1 MNINAGSTIKDIL
14 QSLAGTWNVSVDNGW
29 KCLEQGHFTLY
40 KKLCGE
46 GNNVLP
52 QTFMNN
58 RTEVVPYISFT
69 KDGVSGGVIN
79 LQQQFIEL
87 ESNALVIII
96 NM

>member
-29 KCLEQGHFTLY
+29 KCLEQGHLTLY
-40 KKLCGE
+40 KKLCGS

-69 KDGVSGGVIN
+69 KDGVSGGVIT
-79 LQQQFIEL
+79 LQEQYIEL
-87 ESNALVIII
+87 SENSLVIII
-96 NM
+96 NI

>member
-14 QSLAGTWNVSVDNGW
+14 QSLAGTWNVSADNGW
-29 KCLEQGHFTLY
+29 KCLEQGHLTLY
-40 KKLCGE
+40 KKLCGK

-69 KDGVSGGVIN
+69 KDGISGGVIN

>member
-1 MNINAGSTIKDIL
+1 MNLNQGSSVNDIL
-14 QSLAGTWNVSVDNGW
+14 QGLAGTWNVSVDNGW
-29 KCLEQGHFTLY
+29 KCIEQGHLTLY
-40 KKLCGE
+40 KKICKE
-46 GNNVLP
+46 GKNVLP

-58 RTEVVPYISFT
+58 RTEVVPYMAFT
-69 KDGVSGGVIN
+69 KDGISGGVIN

>member
-1 MNINAGSTIKDIL
+1 MTINQGSSVNDIL
-14 QSLAGTWNVSVDNGW
+14 QGLAGTWNVSVDNKW
-29 KCLEQGHFTLY
+29 KCLEQGHLTLY
-40 KKLCGE
+40 KKLCKE
-46 GNNVLP
+46 GKNVLP

-58 RTEVVPYISFT
+58 RTEVVPYMAFT
-69 KDGVSGGVIN
+69 KDGISGGVIN

>member
-1 MNINAGSTIKDIL
+1 MNLNQGSSVNDIL
-14 QSLAGTWNVSVDNGW
+14 QGLAGTWNVSVDNEW
-29 KCLEQGHFTLY
+29 KCIEQGHLTLY
-40 KKLCGE
+40 KKLCKE
-46 GNNVLP
+46 GKNVLP

-58 RTEVVPYISFT
+58 RTEVVPYIAFT
-69 KDGVSGGVIN
+69 KNGISGGVIN

>member
-14 QSLAGTWNVSVDNGW
+14 QSLAGTWNISVDNGW
-29 KCLEQGHFTLY
+29 KCLEQGHLTLY
-40 KKLCGE
+40 KKLCGS

>member
-1 MNINAGSTIKDIL
+1 
-14 QSLAGTWNVSVDNGW
+14 LAGTWNVSVDNGW
-29 KCLEQGHFTLY
+29 KCIEQGHLTLY
-40 KKLCGE
+40 KKLCKE
-46 GNNVLP
+46 GKNVLP

-58 RTEVVPYISFT
+58 RTEVVPYMAFT
-69 KDGVSGGVIN
+69 KDGISGGVIN

>member
-14 QSLAGTWNVSVDNGW
+14 QSLAGTWNISVDNGW
-29 KCLEQGHFTLY
+29 KCLEQGHLTLY
-40 KKLCGE
+40 KKLCGS

-58 RTEVVPYISFT
+58 RTEIVPYISFT

-87 ESNALVIII
+87 KSNALVIII

>member
-29 KCLEQGHFTLY
+29 KCLEQGHLTLY
-40 KKLCGE
+40 KKLCGS

>member
-29 KCLEQGHFTLY
+29 KCLEQGHLTLY